1 MVPASWKFLQKMS
14 GDQLGH
20 YGKQLRYIEMGSAY
34 ISEDDKRHLAH
45 LLPTTRITMHYGLTE
60 ASRSAFMEFHA
71 DSDKLSTVGKASPNT
86 DIQIFNDQ
94 GQVLPCGEEG
104 EICIKGDHVTKGY
117 LNTNPAS
124 SFYSEGYFRTGDSGT
139 IDSDGYISIKA
150 RIKEL
155 INVGGKKVAPTEVD
169 EQILKIAGVK
179 DCACV
184 GTRDPEGILGEVVKA
199 FVVKGN
205 NELTFDFITKQLS
218 GKLEAY
224 KIPVIYEWIDCIPKT
239 SNGKI
244 QRNLLKND

>member
-1 MVPASWKFLQKMS
+1 M
-14 GDQLGH
+14 
-20 YGKQLRYIEMGSAY
+20 
-34 ISEDDKRHLAH
+34 
-45 LLPTTRITMHYGLTE
+45 
-60 ASRSAFMEFHA
+60 
-71 DSDKLSTVGKASPNT
+71 
-86 DIQIFNDQ
+86 
-94 GQVLPCGEEG
+94 PCGEEG